1 MASFDGRTGAE
12 DPGDAASTPAQV
24 AARRRWMSV
33 LAKASYSELQDL
45 TVDVELPAFTWLR
58 RPETGAVMVRG
69 RAGGTG
75 SAFNMGEMTI
85 TRCAVRIDAAA
96 TGHAYVQGWDPRHA
110 ELAKEVREPRHGD
123 AEVGRRVQLKNQIRI
138 AQQRD
143 LLGREC
149 SRAVGRNR
157 DWRYCGYDAAVSGRV

>member
-96 TGHAYVQGWDPRHA
+96 TGHAYVQGRDPRHA
-110 ELAKEVREPRHGD
+110 ELAALLDAMLQDPEKGEALEALLIAPLETAQRKRREARSRRANATKVDFFTMVRGENP
-123 AEVGRRVQLKNQIRI
+123 K
-138 AQQRD
+138 
-143 LLGREC
+143 
-149 SRAVGRNR
+149 
-157 DWRYCGYDAAVSGRV
+157 